1 MHKQIRLLYLIL
13 ILILSG
19 CNYNQPD
26 YVEIDLSKA
35 DNKIVPKT
43 INKKELSF
51 AVSAMYTP
59 QETFIHYKEL
69 VTYLSGKLNIPIVFK
84 QRKTYSEINELLEA
98 DELDFAFICTGGYQ
112 KIKKSSH
119 IEMICIPIID
129 NEPYYHAYIIVNDQ
143 SNIKTIE
150 DLRNATF
157 AYTDPMSN
165 TGYDYINSLL
175 KSKGEKPKSFFKST
189 VFTYGHDNS
198 ILAVSENGADGAS
211 INSLIYEFYSRFD
224 KAKLK
229 NIRIINKSPK
239 FGMPPFVVNTSL
251 DAKTREDLR
260 NVLLNMNKDKTGKKI
275 LDELMIDRF
284 EVPDLK
290 IYEEQEICN

>member
-1 MHKQIRLLYLIL
+1 MPIQIRLLTFIFCLAL
-13 ILILSG
+13 AG

-26 YVEIDLSKA
+26 YVELDLSKA
-35 DNKIVPKT
+35 ENKAPPKT
-43 INKKELSF
+43 IHKKELSF

-69 VTYLSGKLNIPIVFK
+69 VVYLSDKLNIPIVFK

-98 DELDFAFICTGGYQ
+98 DELDFAFICTGAYQ
-112 KIKKSSH
+112 KIKKSPH
-119 IEMICIPIID
+119 IEMLCIPIID
-129 NEPYYHAYIIVNDQ
+129 NEPFYHAYVIVNDK
-143 SNIKTIE
+143 SNFRKIE
-150 DLRNATF
+150 DLRHATF

-198 ILAVSENGADGAS
+198 ILAVAENGADGAS
-211 INSLIYEFYSRFD
+211 INSLIYGYYAKFD
-224 KAKLK
+224 KEKLK
-229 NIRIINKSPK
+229 NIRIIHKSPN

-251 DAKTREDLR
+251 DAKTREALR
-260 NVLLNMNKDKTGKKI
+260 IVLLNMNKDNAGKKI
-275 LDELMIDRF
+275 LEQLMIDRF
-284 EVPDLK
+284 EIPDLK
-290 IYEEQEICN
+290 IYDEQEICH